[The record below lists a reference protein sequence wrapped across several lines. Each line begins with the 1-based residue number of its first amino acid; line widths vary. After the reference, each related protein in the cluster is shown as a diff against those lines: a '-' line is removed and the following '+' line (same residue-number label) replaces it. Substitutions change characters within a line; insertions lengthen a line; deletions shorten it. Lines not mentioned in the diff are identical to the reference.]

1 MAEGNWSLLELK
13 SRRGCIFSSL
23 ASKAGKVG
31 LLKCINRG
39 DERDVIVLIPRQFV
53 LVHVKSLRWS
63 NQWWLWFL

>member
-1 MAEGNWSLLELK
+1 M
-13 SRRGCIFSSL
+13 FSSL

-53 LVHVKSLRWS
+53 LVHINRFVGQINGSYGFSRLQSRE
-63 NQWWLWFL
+63 